1 MHTRTFSFGRS
12 ARSRLALHAALACL
26 VGGLTLFLSACGGDV
41 REEVTIRPG
50 ERWKVEARFALSP
63 DELMLIGDTAEIDAR
78 LDEQGNDPEAA
89 ATNYTWSKEPT
100 DDGGVVY
107 IVEYSGKG
115 LQSLNSAAF
124 DDLAT
129 FSPMT
134 YGDKDA
140 IYFAFN
146 PSGSFGD
153 VAYYEL
159 VLHTG
164 EVFDTN
170 GELLDEGVV
179 RWVGAY
185 QNMEAVVRLSKGID
199 PLWIAGLA
207 ALIIAIAAAT
217 LLIRRRQQEQHVQ
230 AIMATSAY
238 CDQCGARMEIAGRF
252 CPSCGAP
259 RL

>member
-1 MHTRTFSFGRS
+1 MSKNNNSNYRPVGHRS
-12 ARSRLALHAALACL
+12 APIALSICLAAAL
-26 VGGLTLFLSACGGDV
+26 TLLLSACGGDV
-41 REEVTIRPG
+41 REEVTIRSG
-50 ERWKVEARFALSP
+50 ERWKVELRMALSP

-89 ATNYTWSKEPT
+89 ATNYKWSREPS

-107 IVEYSGKG
+107 LVEYSGKG

-140 IYFAFN
+140 IHFAFN
-146 PSGSFGD
+146 PSSAFGD

-164 EVFDTN
+164 EIFDTN

-179 RWVGAY
+179 RWIGAY
-185 QNMEAVVRLSKGID
+185 QNMEATFRLSKGID
-199 PLWIAGLA
+199 PLWIAGLV
-207 ALIIAIAAAT
+207 ALIAGSAAAI
-217 LLIRRRQQEQHVQ
+217 LLARRWQQKQHVQ

-238 CDQCGARMEIAGRF
+238 CHQCGARMETTGRF
-252 CPSCGAP
+252 CPSCGTP